1 MGIFKESDID
11 RIFRMADFGIRNS
24 HKDELRMRLFS
35 GSEDELSEDE
45 LMAAAG
51 GTKEQDQDI
60 TNVTGRDRR

>member
-1 MGIFKESDID
+1 MGIFKGSDID
-11 RIFRMADFGIRNS
+11 RLFRTADFGIRSS

-51 GTKEQDQDI
+51 GTKEQNHDI
-60 TNVTGRDRR
+60 TSVTGRDGR